1 MFHVFPYCILLK
13 IVVEFK
19 WPFLTFPCGVFLDCI
34 IRVSLSLVNPIIL
47 HENLCITSLAI

>member
-19 WPFLTFPCGVFLDCI
+19 WPFLTFSCGVFLDSI

-47 HENLCITSLAI
+47 HENLCITSLTI

>member
-19 WPFLTFPCGVFLDCI
+19 WPFLTFPCGVFLGSI